1 MAPTVDVRISSIER
15 VFAATPAS
23 ERLVA
28 LSLLDA
34 TTANF
39 AFTSALWLLERPAG
53 GLGDEFSLLRHLRSS
68 LSATLDFYPWW
79 CGRLK
84 SVTSLDGTV
93 EDETAR
99 HLPRHARRYGRV
111 YAKYGVPNQD
121 PGVEFI
127 AATSSATLDHLYQT
141 ARPQETPLWDQ
152 TGLSLNSFGP
162 STNIAS
168 ALEEN
173 EPIAGTRRPLMAVQ
187 VTELACGGI
196 AIAVKAAHPLADI
209 TSLVRFVKDWASL
222 SRSALTAG
230 TPKIEPIILDPE
242 LLDSKAAGD
251 INADEADSTIIR
263 RAESLPLHRYDW
275 WASPG
280 GPAWA
285 TKKPSVFQEDL
296 APAGR
301 PIPWS
306 EWDFAAPVSTYIV
319 HFDRAQID
327 VLWKDAAKGAEGPNG
342 IRISKHDAILAHI
355 WSCIMRARQLE
366 QDPDPVHCDL
376 VLGVRPALKLGDAF
390 MGSPIIMVNIEMAGS
405 DVAARVSGPGSG
417 GFESKIARRIR
428 ETLVQTGDPANLAA
442 HLHSVAYEKSPQR
455 LWQAFLGRRH
465 ILVTT
470 WARAGIYDVDFGLG
484 SGIRYADAV
493 LPAMD
498 GGVLIKEGPSSSAI
512 SSLAHSWTDNVV
524 DVTVHLRTED
534 MERLVLDP
542 QLLPV
547 CT

>member
-1 MAPTVDVRISSIER
+1 MAATWEVKISSTER
-15 VFAATPAS
+15 VFAATTAP
-23 ERLVA
+23 ECLVA

-39 AFTSALWLLERPAG
+39 SFTSALWLLERPAG
-53 GLGDEFSLLRHLRSS
+53 GPGDGFSWLSHLRST
-68 LSATLDFYPWW
+68 LRAALDFYPWW

-93 EDETAR
+93 EDEVACYP
-99 HLPRHARRYGRV
+99 PRHARRYGRV
-111 YAKYGVPNQD
+111 YAHYGVLDHD

-127 AATSSATLDHLYQT
+127 AATSSATLDDVYQT

-152 TGLSLNSFGP
+152 TGLPLNSFGP

-168 ALEEN
+168 ALEAN
-173 EPIAGTRRPLMAVQ
+173 EPVAGTSRPLLAVQ
-187 VTELACGGI
+187 VTKLACGGV
-196 AIAVKAAHPLADI
+196 ALAVKGAHPLADI

-222 SRSALTAG
+222 SRSALDSG
-230 TPKIEPIILDPE
+230 SPKIEPVILEPG
-242 LLDSKAAGD
+242 LLDSKASGD
-251 INADEADSTIIR
+251 INAEESDGSIIR

-275 WASPG
+275 WTSPG

-285 TKKPSVFQEDL
+285 TKKPSMFPEDL
-296 APAGR
+296 ATAGR

-327 VLWKDAAKGAEGPNG
+327 HLWKEATKSAEGPNG

-355 WSCIMRARQLE
+355 WSCIARARQLGG
-366 QDPDPVHCDL
+366 DPNPVHCDL
-376 VLGVRPALKLGDAF
+376 VLGLRPALNLSESF
-390 MGSPIIMVNIEMAGS
+390 MGSPIIMINIEMAGS
-405 DVAARVSGPGSG
+405 DVAAKVSGPGPG
-417 GFESKIARRIR
+417 GGASKIARRIR
-428 ETLVQTGDPANLAA
+428 ETLIEMSDPANLGA

-455 LWQAFLGRRH
+455 LWQAFLGQRH

-498 GGVLIKEGPSSSAI
+498 GGVLIKEGPSSSA
-512 SSLAHSWTDNVV
+512 ARSWTDNGV

>member
-1 MAPTVDVRISSIER
+1 MPPTWEVRISSTER

-34 TTANF
+34 TTVNF
-39 AFTSALWLLERPAG
+39 SFTSAIWLLERPAHA
-53 GLGDEFSLLRHLRSS
+53 LGDEFSLLRRLHSS
-68 LSATLDFYPWW
+68 LRAALEFYPWW

-84 SVTSLDGTV
+84 SITTLDGAV

-99 HLPRHARRYGRV
+99 HFPRHARRYGRV
-111 YAKYGVPNQD
+111 YAHYGVPDQD
-121 PGVEFI
+121 PGVDFI
-127 AATSSATLDHLYQT
+127 AATSSATLDDVHQA
-141 ARPQETPLWDQ
+141 ARPQETPLWNQ

-168 ALEEN
+168 ALDAN
-173 EPIAGTRRPLMAVQ
+173 EPIAGTRRPLLAVQ

-196 AIAVKAAHPLADI
+196 AIAVKGAHPLADI

-222 SRSALTAG
+222 GRSAVDSSR
-230 TPKIEPIILDPE
+230 PKIEPVILEPE

-251 INADEADSTIIR
+251 INADKADADIIR
-263 RAESLPLHRYDW
+263 QAESLPLHRYDW
-275 WASPG
+275 WTSPG

-285 TKKPSVFQEDL
+285 TKKPSVFPEDL

-306 EWDFAAPVSTYIV
+306 EWDFAAPVSTYII

-327 VLWKDAAKGAEGPNG
+327 FLWKEATKTAEGADG
-342 IRISKHDAILAHI
+342 IQISKHDAILAHI
-355 WSCIMRARQLE
+355 WSCIVRARQLGE
-366 QDPDPVHCDL
+366 DPNPVHCDL
-376 VLGVRPALKLGDAF
+376 VLGLRPALKLSEAF
-390 MGSPIIMVNIEMAGS
+390 MGSPIVMVNVEMTGSNVAG
-405 DVAARVSGPGSG
+405 G
-417 GFESKIARRIR
+417 GASKIATRIR
-428 ETLVQTGDPANLAA
+428 ETLIETSNSANLAA

-455 LWQAFLGRRH
+455 LWQAFLGRCH

-498 GGVLIKEGPSSSAI
+498 GGVLIKEGPSSSA
-512 SSLAHSWTDNVV
+512 HSWTDSGV

-542 QLLPV
+542 QLLPLR
-547 CT
+547 T

>member
-1 MAPTVDVRISSIER
+1 MAPTWEVRTSSTQR

-39 AFTSALWLLERPAG
+39 SFTSALWLLERPAG
-53 GLGDEFSLLRHLRSS
+53 GLGDGFSLLRHLRSS
-68 LSATLDFYPWW
+68 LSAALDFYPWW

-93 EDETAR
+93 EDEAAR
-99 HLPRHARRYGRV
+99 RLPRHARRYGRV
-111 YAKYGVPNQD
+111 YAQYGVPDQD

-127 AATSSATLDHLYQT
+127 AATSSASLDDLYQT
-141 ARPQETPLWDQ
+141 ARPQEAPLWNQ

-162 STNIAS
+162 STSIAS
-168 ALEEN
+168 ALEAN
-173 EPIAGTRRPLMAVQ
+173 EPIAGTRRPLMAIQ

-196 AIAVKAAHPLADI
+196 ALAVKGAHPLADI
-209 TSLVRFVKDWASL
+209 TSLVRFVKDWASV
-222 SRSALTAG
+222 SRSALDSS
-230 TPKIEPIILDPE
+230 TPLTIEPVILDPG
-242 LLDSKAAGD
+242 LLDSRAAGD
-251 INADEADSTIIR
+251 INADAADATIIR
-263 RAESLPLHRYDW
+263 QAESLPLHRYDW
-275 WASPG
+275 WTSPG

-285 TKKPSVFQEDL
+285 TKKPSVFPEDL

-327 VLWKDAAKGAEGPNG
+327 ALWKEATKGAEGPNG

-355 WSCIMRARQLE
+355 WSCIMRARQLGH
-366 QDPDPVHCDL
+366 DTDPVHCDL
-376 VLGVRPALKLGDAF
+376 VLGVRPALKLSDAF

-405 DVAARVSGPGSG
+405 DVAAKLAAPGSEG
-417 GFESKIARRIR
+417 VEGKIARRIR
-428 ETLVQTGDPANLAA
+428 ETLVETSNPTNLAA

-498 GGVLIKEGPSSSAI
+498 GGVLIKEGPSLSSAQ
-512 SSLAHSWTDNVV
+512 SWTDKGV

-542 QLLPV
+542 QLLPACV
-547 CT
+547 

>member
-1 MAPTVDVRISSIER
+1 MAPTWEVRASSTER

-39 AFTSALWLLERPAG
+39 SFTSALWLLERPAG
-53 GLGDEFSLLRHLRSS
+53 GLGDDLSLLHHLRSS
-68 LSATLDFYPWW
+68 LSTALDFYPWW

-93 EDETAR
+93 EDEPAR

-111 YAKYGVPNQD
+111 YTHYGVPDQD

-127 AATSSATLDHLYQT
+127 AATSSAALDDLYQT
-141 ARPQETPLWDQ
+141 ARPRATPLWNQ

-162 STNIAS
+162 STKIAS
-168 ALEEN
+168 ALEAN
-173 EPIAGTRRPLMAVQ
+173 EPIAGTRRPLMAIQ

-196 AIAVKAAHPLADI
+196 ALAVKGAHPLADI
-209 TSLVRFVKDWASL
+209 TSLVRFVKDWASV
-222 SRSALTAG
+222 SRSALDSNS
-230 TPKIEPIILDPE
+230 PKIEPVILDPE

-251 INADEADSTIIR
+251 INADEADATIIR
-263 RAESLPLHRYDW
+263 QAESLPLHRYDW
-275 WASPG
+275 WTSPG

-285 TKKPSVFQEDL
+285 TKKPSVFPEDL

-301 PIPWS
+301 PLPWS

-327 VLWKDAAKGAEGPNG
+327 VLWKEATQSAEGANG

-355 WSCIMRARQLE
+355 WSCIRRARQLE
-366 QDPDPVHCDL
+366 QDPNPVHCDL
-376 VLGVRPALKLGDAF
+376 VLGVRPMLSLSDAF

-405 DVAARVSGPGSG
+405 DVAAKVSGPGSG
-417 GFESKIARRIR
+417 SVESKIARRIR
-428 ETLVQTGDPANLAA
+428 ETLIETSNPTNLAA

-470 WARAGIYDVDFGLG
+470 WARAGIYDVDFGFG

-498 GGVLIKEGPSSSAI
+498 GGVLIKEGPSASAI
-512 SSLAHSWTDNVV
+512 SPLTHSWTDNGV
-524 DVTVHLRTED
+524 DVTIHLRTED

-547 CT
+547 CI

>member
-1 MAPTVDVRISSIER
+1 MVPTWEVRISSTER
-15 VFAATPAS
+15 VFAATPAP

-39 AFTSALWLLERPAG
+39 SFTSALWLLERPAG
-53 GLGDEFSLLRHLRSS
+53 ELGDGFSLVHHLRSS
-68 LSATLDFYPWW
+68 LRAALEFYPWW

-93 EDETAR
+93 EDETAW
-99 HLPRHARRYGRV
+99 HIPRHARRYGRV
-111 YAKYGVPNQD
+111 YAQYGVPDQD

-127 AATSSATLDHLYQT
+127 AATSSATLDDLYQT
-141 ARPQETPLWDQ
+141 ARPQATPLWNQ
-152 TGLSLNSFGP
+152 TGLPLNSFGP

-168 ALEEN
+168 ALEAN
-173 EPIAGTRRPLMAVQ
+173 EPVAGKRRPLLALQ

-196 AIAVKAAHPLADI
+196 ALAVKGAHPLADI

-222 SRSALTAG
+222 SRSALDSS
-230 TPKIEPIILDPE
+230 TPSIEPVVLDPE

-251 INADEADSTIIR
+251 INADEAVATIIR
-263 RAESLPLHRYDW
+263 QAESLPLHRYDW
-275 WASPG
+275 WTSPG

-285 TKKPSVFQEDL
+285 TKKPSVFPEDL

-306 EWDFAAPVSTYIV
+306 EWDFAAPVSTYII
-319 HFDRAQID
+319 HFHRAQID
-327 VLWKDAAKGAEGPNG
+327 HLWKVATKSAQSPNS

-355 WSCIMRARQLE
+355 WSCIVRARQLE
-366 QDPDPVHCDL
+366 DDPNPVHCDL
-376 VLGVRPALKLGDAF
+376 VLGVRPALKLSEAF

-405 DVAARVSGPGSG
+405 DVAFKTSGSG
-417 GFESKIARRIR
+417 GGENKIAKCIR
-428 ETLVQTGDPANLAA
+428 ETLIEMSNPENMAA

-498 GGVLIKEGPSSSAI
+498 GGVLVKEGPSSSP
-512 SSLAHSWTDNVV
+512 HSWTDNGV

-542 QLLPV
+542 QLLPA

>member
-1 MAPTVDVRISSIER
+1 M
-15 VFAATPAS
+15 
-23 ERLVA
+23 
-28 LSLLDA
+28 
-34 TTANF
+34 
-39 AFTSALWLLERPAG
+39 
-53 GLGDEFSLLRHLRSS
+53 
-68 LSATLDFYPWW
+68 
-79 CGRLK
+79 
-84 SVTSLDGTV
+84 
-93 EDETAR
+93 
-99 HLPRHARRYGRV
+99 
-111 YAKYGVPNQD
+111 YAHYGVSEQD

-127 AATSSATLDHLYQT
+127 AATSSATLDDLYQT
-141 ARPQETPLWDQ
+141 DRPQQTPLWDQ

-168 ALEEN
+168 ALEPN
-173 EPIAGTRRPLMAVQ
+173 EPIAGTRRPLMAIQ

-196 AIAVKAAHPLADI
+196 ALAVKGAHPLADI
-209 TSLVRFVKDWASL
+209 TSLVRFVKDWASV
-222 SRSALTAG
+222 SRSALTSS
-230 TPKIEPIILDPE
+230 TPEIEPVILDPE

-251 INADEADSTIIR
+251 INADEADATIIR
-263 RAESLPLHRYDW
+263 QAEGLPLHRYDW
-275 WASPG
+275 WTSPG

-285 TKKPSVFQEDL
+285 TTKPSVFSEDL

-327 VLWKDAAKGAEGPNG
+327 FLWEEATKSTEGRSG

-355 WSCIMRARQLE
+355 WSCIMRARRLG
-366 QDPDPVHCDL
+366 QDPSPVHCDL
-376 VLGVRPALKLGDAF
+376 VLGVRPALKLSDAF

-405 DVAARVSGPGSG
+405 DVAAKVSGAGSG
-417 GFESKIARRIR
+417 GGVQSKIARRIR
-428 ETLVQTGDPANLAA
+428 ETLIETSDPTNLAA
-442 HLHSVAYEKSPQR
+442 HIHSVAYEKSPQR

-512 SSLAHSWTDNVV
+512 SSLEPSWTDNGV
-524 DVTVHLRTED
+524 DVTVHLCTED